1 MGGKKDWSDLK
12 ERIKKFLKANSSAI
26 LLAVGMALLLS
37 NFLATRISQGDVIE
51 EIPYLEFQEL
61 LEAGKIDTVWYNPNE
76 EYMTITLLNE
86 DTESMSRADR
96 DMYEYQEEDMRKV
109 LYPAT
114 EEFRESVMLA
124 GANIRSNAVQDRLM
138 SIIMNV
144 MSLILPLCMLMW
156 MMSMLRGQTRS
167 ATNKDLIRTSDVRFS
182 DVIGQDEIID
192 DLKLVTKLMKEP
204 GAGDVIGAK
213 PPKGLLLQGPP
224 GTGKTLIAKAI
235 AGEAGVPFLQQS
247 ASGLIEMYVG
257 LGAKRVRDL
266 FKVAKKNAPC
276 ILFIDEI
283 DAVGMNRDNVRGT
296 SENEQTINALLEQMD
311 GFTGRDGVFVIAA
324 TNRADKQIGRAHV

>member
-86 DTESMSRADR
+86 DTEPMSRADR

-114 EEFRESVMLA
+114 EEFR
-124 GANIRSNAVQDRLM
+124 G
-138 SIIMNV
+138 
-144 MSLILPLCMLMW
+144 
-156 MMSMLRGQTRS
+156 
-167 ATNKDLIRTSDVRFS
+167 
-182 DVIGQDEIID
+182 
-192 DLKLVTKLMKEP
+192 
-204 GAGDVIGAK
+204 
-213 PPKGLLLQGPP
+213 
-224 GTGKTLIAKAI
+224 
-235 AGEAGVPFLQQS
+235 
-247 ASGLIEMYVG
+247 
-257 LGAKRVRDL
+257 VRD
-266 FKVAKKNAPC
+266 A
-276 ILFIDEI
+276 
-283 DAVGMNRDNVRGT
+283 G
-296 SENEQTINALLEQMD
+296 
-311 GFTGRDGVFVIAA
+311 GRQHPV
-324 TNRADKQIGRAHV
+324 